1 MRTFLTES
9 FRHSLPIKLEFV
21 DPEILEAAM
30 NRDARTRELLR
41 RARWLSI
48 FLAVGAWTAS
58 AQIDRGAIGGTVRD
72 ASGAVVSKATVT
84 VTNKAT
90 GVALTSP
97 VNDVGEYQVLAL
109 IPGTYAVKVSAQGFE
124 TAVREGIVLHLQ
136 DRLSLNFTLKV
147 GSVVEQ
153 VVVTEAEPLL
163 QTQTADVGA
172 VIDSQKANDLPL
184 NGRRYADLAL
194 LEPGVQ
200 KFYAANNPAPDRFS
214 VNGNLELQNNFLLN
228 GVDNNSW
235 SENLQEFSV
244 QVVQPPPD
252 AVQEFRVQTRSYD
265 TEFGNSAGAVIN
277 VAIKSGTNAYHG
289 NLFEYLRNAVLDANY
304 WINNRN
310 NVPRGGFTQ
319 NQFGGTFGGPIIKDK
334 TFFFGDFE
342 RFTSRQSTTITS
354 TVPTPLM
361 KTGNFTE
368 LPYALSNSTIPG
380 QENCYPGNVL
390 QSGCL
395 DSVAGKL
402 MSLLPDPNIP
412 ALVAVQGT
420 SGSWTGQPNYLFATA
435 VPDDVYS
442 FDGRIDHNLN
452 QSNRLFGSYSYRH
465 VSRQDPPWTG
475 NGAIGSGN
483 FATQYRIHTQS
494 LALGW
499 TRTLSNTMI
508 NDARFGFSR
517 DYAHSDPVG
526 VSLGKSLAQS
536 LIGLTGIP
544 DGPGSGGLPPIEI
557 NGLTRIGTSPWR
569 PQYQIS
575 QAWNIVENLSWL
587 KGSHSFKFGYQY
599 LKRSDNF
606 LDLRAPQGELQTDGI
621 YTAGGAFGLPDF
633 LLGDVDGVHFTTPLV
648 VHYFQPGHSFYV
660 MDSWKTTPK
669 LTMTYGLRYELF
681 APIRDRDNRTSNFTP
696 INGGGIITAAS
707 NASGWYD
714 RALIHPDRN
723 DFAPRLGFAYQMT
736 NRVVVRGGYGI
747 FYQHNNRIGSESLLQ
762 LNPPFLLDV
771 QLNQSGAST
780 VFQLKNGFPLGTING
795 STVDLTQ
802 IQLRA
807 QDPNQRS
814 SYVEQ
819 TSFGPEVQI
828 TGDTVVAATYV
839 GNWGRKM
846 NRLRDFNQAHVTGFD
861 NGCPILLYPW
871 ANLNTVT
878 NIDTFTS
885 SGCQSTGQHAF
896 LEYATNDGNT
906 DYNSLELSVR
916 RRMSKGLS
924 YSLGYTY
931 SQGLADFGDNL
942 TAAPLPQN
950 AYNYAAEMSNSNLD
964 IRSRFVGNFTWDL
977 PFGAGRRFLSNPG
990 AATRW
995 LGGWQFNGIVTLQTG
1010 SPYSVTAANDGLLGF
1025 THAVYA
1031 NCVGD
1036 PFAGAT
1042 TDPSLYTTTGFLINP
1057 AAFSQPGPGTFG
1069 NCAPRKFHG
1078 PGIQM
1083 FDLSLFKDFKFTER
1097 LSLQFR
1103 TEFFNAFNHPN
1114 FANPSADISSPGS
1127 FGKVSNTLAPILG
1140 TDSGGPGDPREIQ
1153 FALKLYF

>member
-1 MRTFLTES
+1 
-9 FRHSLPIKLEFV
+9 
-21 DPEILEAAM
+21 M
-30 NRDARTRELLR
+30 NRGVGTRELLTW
-41 RARWLSI
+41 AGLLLV
-48 FLAVGAWTAS
+48 FLAVGALPAF
-58 AQIDRGAIGGTVRD
+58 AQVDRGAIVGTVLD
-72 ASGAVVSKATVT
+72 ASGAVLRQATVT

-90 GVALTSP
+90 GVALTTP
-97 VNDVGEYQVLAL
+97 INDAGEYQVLAL
-109 IPGTYAVKVSAQGFE
+109 IPGTYSVKVSAQGFE
-124 TAVREGIVLHLQ
+124 TAVREGVAVHVQ
-136 DRLSLNFTLKV
+136 DRLSLNFSLKV

-153 VVVTEAEPLL
+153 VVVTGAEPLL
-163 QTQTADVGA
+163 QTQTADVGN
-172 VIDSQKANDLPL
+172 VIDTQRVNDLPL

-252 AVQEFRVQTRSYD
+252 AVQEFRVQTRTYSS
-265 TEFGNSAGAVIN
+265 EFGNSAGAVIN
-277 VAIKSGTNAYHG
+277 ATIKSGTNGYHG
-289 NLFEYLRNAVLDANY
+289 NLFEYLRNAKLDANS

-310 NVPRGGFTQ
+310 NQPRGGFTQ

-334 TFFFGDFE
+334 TFFFADLE
-342 RFTSRQSTTITS
+342 RFTSRQSTSLTS
-354 TVPTPLM
+354 MVPTPLM
-361 KTGNFTE
+361 KAGNFTE
-368 LPYALSNSTIPG
+368 LPYALKNSLIPG
-380 QENCYPGNVL
+380 QGGCYPGNIL
-390 QSGCL
+390 QSTCL
-395 DSVAGKL
+395 DPVAGKL
-402 MSLLPDPNIP
+402 MTLLPGPNIP
-412 ALVAVQGT
+412 SLVAVQGT
-420 SGSWTGQPNYLFATA
+420 PGSWTGQPNYLFATS

-442 FDGRIDHNLN
+442 LDGKIDHNIN
-452 QSNRLFGSYSYRH
+452 QANRLFGSYSYRH
-465 VSRQDPPWTG
+465 LSRQDPPWTG

-499 TRTLSNTMI
+499 TRTISNSMM
-508 NDARFGFSR
+508 NDVRFGFSR
-517 DYAHSDPVG
+517 DYAHSDPIG
-526 VSLGKSLAQS
+526 VSLGKSQAQS

-575 QAWNIVENLSWL
+575 QAWNIIENLTWL

-599 LKRSDNF
+599 LKRADNF
-606 LDLRAPQGELQTDGI
+606 LDLRAPQGELQTNGI

-648 VHYFQPGHSFYV
+648 VHYFQPGHSFYA
-660 MDSWKTTPK
+660 MDNWKTTSK
-669 LTMTYGLRYELF
+669 LTLTYGLRYELF
-681 APIRDRDNRTSNFTP
+681 APIRDRNNNTTNFSP
-696 INGGGIITAAS
+696 ANGGGIVTAAK

-714 RALIHPDRN
+714 RALIHPDLN

-736 NRVVVRGGYGI
+736 NRIVLRGGYGV
-747 FYQHNNRIGSESLLQ
+747 FYQHSNRIGSESLLQ
-762 LNPPFLLDV
+762 LNPPFLLDL
-771 QLNQSGAST
+771 QLNQSGAKA
-780 VFQLKNGFPLGTING
+780 VFQLKNGFPLNTINASG
-795 STVDLTQ
+795 FDLTQ

-814 SYVEQ
+814 SYVMQ
-819 TSFGPEVQI
+819 TSFGPEVQL
-828 TGDTVVAATYV
+828 TGDTVLGATYV

-846 NRLRDFNQAHVTGFD
+846 NRLRDFNQAHVTGFN
-861 NGCPILLYPW
+861 NGCPILLYPF

-885 SGCQSTGQHAF
+885 SGCNSTGQHAF

-906 DYNSLELSVR
+906 DYNSLELSLR

-924 YSLGYTY
+924 YSLGYTF
-931 SQGLADFGDNL
+931 SHGLADFGDNL
-942 TAAPLPQN
+942 TDPDGALPQN
-950 AYNYAAEMSNSNLD
+950 SYNYAAEMSNSNLD
-964 IRSRFVGNFTWDL
+964 IRSRFVGNFIWDL
-977 PFGAGRRFLSNPG
+977 PFGQGRRFLSNG
-990 AATRW
+990 AVSRW
-995 LGGWQFNGIVTLQTG
+995 LGGWQLNGIVTLQTG

-1031 NCVGD
+1031 NCIGD
-1036 PFAGAT
+1036 PFASAT
-1042 TDPSLYTTTGFLINP
+1042 TDPNLYTTTGFLINP
-1057 AAFSQPGPGTFG
+1057 AAFAQPAAGTFG

-1083 FDLSLFKDFKFTER
+1083 VDLSIFKDFRFTER
-1097 LSLQFR
+1097 WYLQFR

-1114 FANPSADISSPGS
+1114 FANPSSNISSPGA

>member
-1 MRTFLTES
+1 
-9 FRHSLPIKLEFV
+9 
-21 DPEILEAAM
+21 M
-30 NRDARTRELLR
+30 NRGVGTRELLKW
-41 RARWLSI
+41 AGLLLVS
-48 FLAVGAWTAS
+48 LAVGPLPAF
-58 AQIDRGAIGGTVRD
+58 AQIDRGAIVGTVLD
-72 ASGAVVSKATVT
+72 ASGAVVRQATVT

-90 GVALTSP
+90 DVALATD
-97 VNDVGEYQVLAL
+97 VNDTGEYQVSAL
-109 IPGTYAVKVSAQGFE
+109 IPGTYSVKVSAQGFD
-124 TAVREGIVLHLQ
+124 TAVREGVVVHVQ
-136 DRLSLNFTLKV
+136 DRLSLNFSLKV

-153 VVVTEAEPLL
+153 VVVIGAEPLL
-163 QTQTADVGA
+163 QTQTADVGN
-172 VIDSQKANDLPL
+172 VIDTRRVNDLPL

-228 GVDNNSW
+228 GIDNNSW

-252 AVQEFRVQTRSYD
+252 AVQEFRVQTRTYSA
-265 TEFGNSAGAVIN
+265 EFGNSAGAVIN
-277 VAIKSGTNAYHG
+277 ATIKSGTNAYHG
-289 NLFEYLRNAVLDANY
+289 NLFEYLRNAKLDANS

-310 NVPRGGFTQ
+310 NQPRGGFTQ

-334 TFFFGDFE
+334 TFFFGDLE
-342 RFTSRQSTTITS
+342 RFTSRQSTSVTS

-361 KTGNFTE
+361 KAGNFTE
-368 LPYALSNSTIPG
+368 LPYALSDSSIPG
-380 QENCYPGNVL
+380 QAGCYPGNVI
-390 QSGCL
+390 QSTCL
-395 DSVAGKL
+395 DPVAAKL
-402 MSLLPDPNIP
+402 MTLLPDPNV
-412 ALVAVQGT
+412 ASLVALQGT
-420 SGSWTGQPNYLFATA
+420 PGNWTGQPNYLFATS

-442 FDGRIDHNLN
+442 LDGKIDHNIN
-452 QSNRLFGSYSYRH
+452 QTNRLFGSYSYRH
-465 VSRQDPPWTG
+465 LSRQDPPWTG
-475 NGAIGSGN
+475 NGVIGSGN

-499 TRTLSNTMI
+499 TRTLSNSMI
-508 NDARFGFSR
+508 NDVRFGFSR
-517 DYAHSDPVG
+517 DYAHSDPIG
-526 VSLGKSLAQS
+526 VTLGKSQAES

-557 NGLTRIGTSPWR
+557 NGLIRIGTSPWR

-575 QAWNIVENLSWL
+575 QAWNVIENLSWL

-599 LKRSDNF
+599 LKRADNF

-633 LLGDVDGVHFTTPLV
+633 LLGDVNGVHFTTPLV
-648 VHYFQPGHSFYV
+648 VHYFQPGHSFYA
-660 MDSWKTTPK
+660 MDNWKTTPK
-669 LTMTYGLRYELF
+669 LTLTYGLRYELF
-681 APIRDRDNRTSNFTP
+681 APIRDRNNKTANFTP
-696 INGGGIITAAS
+696 ANGGGIVTAS
-707 NASGWYD
+707 RNASGWFD
-714 RALIHPDRN
+714 RALIHPDLN

-736 NRVVVRGGYGI
+736 NRIVLRGGYGV
-747 FYQHNNRIGSESLLQ
+747 FFQHSNRIGSESLLQ
-762 LNPPFLLDV
+762 LNPPFLLDL
-771 QLNQSGAST
+771 QLNQSGANT
-780 VFQLKNGFPLGTING
+780 VFQLKNGFPLSTINASG
-795 STVDLTQ
+795 FDLTQ

-819 TSFGPEVQI
+819 TSFGTEVQL

-846 NRLRDFNQAHVTGFD
+846 NRLRDFNQAQVIGFD
-861 NGCPILLYPW
+861 NGCPILQYPF

-885 SGCQSTGQHAF
+885 SGCQSSGQHAL

-906 DYNSLELSVR
+906 DYNSLELSLR
-916 RRMSKGLS
+916 RRMSTGVS
-924 YSLGYTY
+924 YSLGYTF
-931 SQGLADFGDNL
+931 SHGLADFGDNL
-942 TAAPLPQN
+942 TAGPLPQN

-964 IRSRFVGNFTWDL
+964 IRSRFVGNFIWDL
-977 PFGAGRRFLSNPG
+977 PFGQGRRFLSNPG
-990 AATRW
+990 AASRW
-995 LGGWQFNGIVTLQTG
+995 LGGWQLNGIVTLQTG
-1010 SPYSVTAANDGLLGF
+1010 SPYTVTAANDGLLGF

-1031 NCVGD
+1031 DCVGD

-1042 TDPSLYTTTGFLINP
+1042 TDPNSYTTTGFLINP
-1057 AAFSQPGPGTFG
+1057 AAFAQPAPGTFG
-1069 NCAPRKFHG
+1069 TCAPRKFHG

-1083 FDLSLFKDFKFTER
+1083 VDLSLFKDFRFTEHWY
-1097 LSLQFR
+1097 LQFR
-1103 TEFFNAFNHPN
+1103 TEFFNSFNHPN

>member
-1 MRTFLTES
+1 MSRGLRTL
-9 FRHSLPIKLEFV
+9 
-21 DPEILEAAM
+21 
-30 NRDARTRELLR
+30 ELLSP
-41 RARWLSI
+41 AGLLLVL
-48 FLAVGAWTAS
+48 LAVGALPAV
-58 AQIDRGAIGGTVRD
+58 AQIDRGAIVGTVHD

-84 VTNKAT
+84 ITNTAT
-90 GVALTSP
+90 GVAISTP
-97 VNDVGEYQVLAL
+97 VNDSGEYQVLTL
-109 IPGTYAVKVSAQGFE
+109 IPDPYSVRVGAPGFE
-124 TAVREGIVLHLQ
+124 TAVRQGIVVHVQ

-147 GSVVEQ
+147 GSVTEQ
-153 VVVTEAEPLL
+153 VLVTGTEPLL
-163 QTQTADVGA
+163 QTESADVGN
-172 VIDSQKANDLPL
+172 VIDTKRVNDLPL

-228 GVDNNSW
+228 GIDNNSW

-252 AVQEFRVQTRSYD
+252 AVQEFRVQTRTYSS
-265 TEFGNSAGAVIN
+265 EFGNSAGAVIN
-277 VAIKSGTNAYHG
+277 ATIKSGTNGYHG
-289 NLFEYLRNAVLDANY
+289 NLFEYLRNAKLDANS
-304 WINNRN
+304 WINNRTGT
-310 NVPRGGFTQ
+310 PRGGFTQ

-342 RFTSRQSTTITS
+342 RFTSRQSTSVTS

-361 KTGNFTE
+361 KAGNFTE
-368 LPYALSNSTIPG
+368 LPFNLSSSTVPG
-380 QENCYPGNVL
+380 QGSCYSGSIL
-390 QSGCL
+390 QAGCL
-395 DSVAGKL
+395 DPVAGNL
-402 MSLLPDPNIP
+402 MALLPDPNI
-412 ALVAVQGT
+412 VAPTVGVL
-420 SGSWTGQPNYLFATA
+420 GAPGGWTGASNYLFATS
-435 VPDDVYS
+435 VPNDVYS
-442 FDGRIDHNLN
+442 LDGRIDHNLN
-452 QSNRLFGSYSYRH
+452 QSNNLFGSYSYRH
-465 VSRQDPPWTG
+465 LSRQDPPWTA
-475 NGAIGSGN
+475 NGVIGSGN

-499 TRTLSNTMI
+499 THTLSNSMV
-508 NDARFGFSR
+508 NDARFGFNR
-517 DYAHSDPVG
+517 DFAHSDPVG
-526 VSLGKSLAQS
+526 VTLGTSQAES

-575 QAWNIVENLSWL
+575 QAWNVVENLSWL

-633 LLGDVDGVHFTTPLV
+633 LLGDVNGVHFTTPHV
-648 VHYFQPGHSFYV
+648 VHYYQPGHSFYA
-660 MDSWKTTPK
+660 MDTWKTTPK
-669 LTMTYGLRYELF
+669 LTLIYGVRYELF
-681 APIRDRDNRTSNFTP
+681 APIRERDNNTTNFTP
-696 INGGGIITAAS
+696 ANGGGIVTAAP
-707 NASGWYD
+707 NASGWFE
-714 RALIHPDRN
+714 RALIHPDLN

-736 NRVVVRGGYGI
+736 NRIVWRGGYGV

-762 LNPPFLLDV
+762 LNPPFLLDL

-780 VFQLKNGFPLGTING
+780 VFQLKDGFPLSSIA
-795 STVDLTQ
+795 STGFDLTQ

-819 TSFGPEVQI
+819 ASFGTEVQL
-828 TGDTVVAATYV
+828 TGDTVLAATYV

-846 NRLRDFNQAHVTGFD
+846 NRLRDFNMPHVTGFD
-861 NGCPILLYPW
+861 NGCPILQYPF

-896 LEYATNDGNT
+896 LEFASNDGNT
-906 DYNSLELSVR
+906 NYNSLELSLR
-916 RRMSKGLS
+916 RRPSKGLS
-924 YSLGYTY
+924 YSLNYTF
-931 SQGLADFGDNL
+931 SHGLADFGDNL
-942 TAAPLPQN
+942 TAGPLPQN
-950 AYNYAAEMSNSNLD
+950 SYNYAAEKSNSNLD
-964 IRSRFVGNFTWDL
+964 IRSRFVGNFLWDL
-977 PFGAGRRFLSNPG
+977 PFGQGRHFLSNPG
-990 AATRW
+990 AASRW

-1010 SPYSVTAANDGLLGF
+1010 SPYSVAAANDGLLGF
-1025 THAVYA
+1025 THTVYA
-1031 NCVGD
+1031 NCIGD

-1042 TDPSLYTTTGFLINP
+1042 TDHNLYTTTGFLINP
-1057 AAFSQPGPGTFG
+1057 AAFSQPGPGQFG
-1069 NCAPRKFHG
+1069 TCAPRKFHG

-1083 FDLSLFKDFKFTER
+1083 VDLGLFKNFKFTER
-1097 LSLQFR
+1097 WNLQFR
-1103 TEFFNAFNHPN
+1103 AEFFNAFNHPN
-1114 FANPSADISSPGS
+1114 FASPSADISSPGS

-1153 FALKLYF
+1153 FALKLFF